1 MCSTIPLGGIFESI
15 RMTGLTVKNEKTK
28 ILSRIARIE
37 GQLRGVRKMIEGS
50 EECLDVITQISAIRE
65 AVAMLGIELLKN
77 DVACKWEGKKKID
90 EAYLKSLF
98 KMQ

>member
-1 MCSTIPLGGIFESI
+1 MPNPKATTKSA
-15 RMTGLTVKNEKTK
+15 VKKEQQSP

-37 GQLRGVRKMIEGS
+37 GQLKGVRRMV
-50 EECLDVITQISAIRE
+50 EEKKDCLQIITQITAIRE
-65 AVAMLGIELLKN
+65 AVAMLGVELLK
-77 DVACKWEGKKKID
+77 DDITCKWDGKKKID